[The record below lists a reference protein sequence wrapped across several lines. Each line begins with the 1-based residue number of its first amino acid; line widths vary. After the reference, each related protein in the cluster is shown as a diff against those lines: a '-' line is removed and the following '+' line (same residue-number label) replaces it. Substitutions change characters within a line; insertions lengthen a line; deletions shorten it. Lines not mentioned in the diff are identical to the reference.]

1 MKIKTLRHYWPEI
14 LLGFMTLSYIVYF
27 SLFSILRYRTLYAH
41 YFDLGIMHQTVY
53 NTFMSLKTGD
63 FSRFLELTNPH
74 GFDQIKRMAIHN
86 DMFLAFLAPFY
97 FIYSGPETL
106 LVIQALVV
114 GLGALAVYGI
124 SKIVFEKNKNTRLIS
139 LFFSFA
145 YLMYPALQ
153 RANQFDF
160 HAVALATPLLLCMF
174 YFYLNK
180 KYACSFTYAIIALL
194 TKEQVGLT
202 VAFFGIFVASQNYIR
217 IKNKS
222 FNKREFFF
230 AGGLV
235 LVGIAWFVVS
245 MTSIIPTF
253 RQGAHFAL
261 GYFGD
266 FGDSPTNVFM
276 GLLKDPVAVLPYV
289 FRKDTY
295 EYLYNLL
302 GPLGFVS
309 FFSPPHLL
317 IAGPEFAIN
326 LLSKSSAMR
335 NIYFHYTAVITP
347 FVIISAIYGLSFVM
361 KLVRGAKKY
370 LWLVIGVCMMSVVYF
385 STTISPLPYSR
396 SREIHPFVWPVKE
409 RFEAFEWQRKLANEN
424 LKIMATGHIAP
435 LFSSRRYLYNF
446 SSRYNLADYIVL
458 SRDEVYNGYE
468 SFKMIAPYEKLV
480 NDAGYSNIYK
490 NGSFEIYK
498 KL

>member
-1 MKIKTLRHYWPEI
+1 MKIQTPRHHWPEI
-14 LLGFMTLSYIVYF
+14 LLGLMILSYIIYF
-27 SLFSILRYRTLYAH
+27 SYFSILRYQTLYAH
-41 YFDLGIMHQTVY
+41 YFDLGIMNQTVY

-63 FSRFLELTNPH
+63 FTRFLELTNPQ

-86 DMFLAFLAPFY
+86 DIFLAFLAPLY

-106 LVIQALVV
+106 LVIQTLAV
-114 GLGALAVYGI
+114 GLGAWAVYGI

-160 HAVALATPLLLCMF
+160 HAVVLATPLLLFMF
-174 YFYLNK
+174 YYCLKK
-180 KYACSFTYAIIALL
+180 KYALGFTYAVIALL

-202 VAFFGIFVASQNYIR
+202 VAFFGLFIIVQNCIQ
-217 IKNKS
+217 IKKKS
-222 FNKREFFF
+222 FNKREFIF
-230 AGGLV
+230 AGIIFVAGV
-235 LVGIAWFVVS
+235 AWFVIS
-245 MTSIIPTF
+245 MTKIIPAF

-276 GLLKDPVAVLPYV
+276 GLLKNPVAVLPYI

-295 EYLYNLL
+295 EYLYNIL
-302 GPLGFVS
+302 GPLGFLS
-309 FFSPPHLL
+309 LFSPLHLF

-347 FVIISAIYGLSFVM
+347 FVIISAIYGLSFLM
-361 KLVRGAKKY
+361 RLMRNARKYVRV
-370 LWLVIGVCMMSVVYF
+370 VIAICMMSVVYF

-409 RFEAFEWQRKLANEN
+409 RFEAFEWKNKLADED
-424 LKIMATGHIAP
+424 LLIMATGHIAP

-446 SSRYNLADYIVL
+446 SSRYDLADYIVL
-458 SRDEVYNGYE
+458 SHDEVYNGYE
-468 SFKMIAPYEKLV
+468 SFKMITPYEKLV
-480 NDAGYSNIYK
+480 NDVGYLNIYK
-490 NGSFEIYK
+490 NGSFEVYK